1 MCLGIL
7 VVGYYVFLEVIE
19 TAFYA
24 FVIKVIAN
32 LF

>member
-1 MCLGIL
+1 MYLGVL
-7 VVGYYVFLEVIE
+7 VIRYYIFLEVIE
-19 TAFYA
+19 TVLYA